1 MDIYAKS
8 LRYLK
13 RKIRNEDLT
22 KEEWDIYAHENYLF
36 SSLTIMDKKK
46 VGNFEELKKKLLK
59 EKEELFLY
67 NISIYNDIKKLQKI
81 LDKNIDKKG
90 LNDFLTRTTSLKLDK
105 LINEFYET
113 IEEREY
119 PEKNEMYE
127 AYEMSY
133 YMLKEMMITKKR
145 FPMVEEW
152 NDYAQKTGLLNSE
165 SIKYISRLEWHFLEI
180 KLKRETNMKCYAKW
194 KSEYEEE
201 ETKVVNFII

>member
-13 RKIRNEDLT
+13 RKIRSENLT

-36 SSLTIMDKKK
+36 SSLTLIDKKK
-46 VGNFEELKKKLLK
+46 VGSFEELKKKLLK

-67 NISIYNDIKKLQKI
+67 NNSLYNDIKRIQKT
-81 LDKNIDKKG
+81 LDKNIENRGID
-90 LNDFLTRTTSLKLDK
+90 DFITRATSLKLDK

-119 PEKNEMYE
+119 PEKSEMYE

-133 YMLKEMMITKKR
+133 YMLKEMMITNKR

-152 NDYAQKTGLLNSE
+152 NKYANETGLLNSE
-165 SIKYISRLEWHFLEI
+165 SIKYIARLEWHFLEI
-180 KLKRETNMKCYAKW
+180 KLKRETNMKCYTKW

-201 ETKVVNFII
+201 TIKVIF

>member
-67 NISIYNDIKKLQKI
+67 NNSIYNDIKKLQKI

>member
-46 VGNFEELKKKLLK
+46 VGNFEDLKKKLLK

-67 NISIYNDIKKLQKI
+67 NNSIYNDIKKLQKI